1 LEESLVFVCREHNIY
16 NGFLHIHNEIHFY
29 FSILVGFR
37 NTKSQGIL
45 QVTDLNAAKKL
56 PQHDFGNP
64 DVHVTPSAVRLM
76 TWQEET
82 VDGIKLF
89 LSFLVLFTPI
99 ISFHINIIWFT
110 STMQKNLVFVTLIF
124 CISDFL
130 EKKTLVKDKDHS
142 FVTLRPKKL
151 VGSSGSVW
159 ASNLLWLHQQYPNH
173 FEPEVMHSNE
183 YSLPLRVLCLR
194 LRDAS
199 HYFVDTTTEDDIAAA
214 SKAPKES
221 PFREYEL
228 SRLKWL
234 LLLLQKFELDEEL
247 IDSEQEIFSAIET
260 KTNKV
265 ITSLKELE
273 KLIAESKTLDPVN
286 LAKKYEAI
294 CSYLDSI
301 IDYID
306 ESNLSSSYRYKTEYT
321 DAGPGVGVSNIEA
334 KIRFA
339 EMCRLERPDRQI
351 RLHRAPGDSAQNEAE
366 RTNACIGDAMV
377 DGGTLDWERYKP
389 LDGMS
394 AVDKNKL
401 TVAKIEEEEK
411 IL

>member
-1 LEESLVFVCREHNIY
+1 
-16 NGFLHIHNEIHFY
+16 
-29 FSILVGFR
+29 GFR

-64 DVHVTPSAVRLM
+64 DAHVTPSAVRLV
-76 TWQEET
+76 TWQEEN
-82 VDGIKLF
+82 VDDIKIF
-89 LSFLVLFTPI
+89 L
-99 ISFHINIIWFT
+99 
-110 STMQKNLVFVTLIF
+110 K
-124 CISDFL
+124 
-130 EKKTLVKDKDHS
+130 KKTLVKDKDQS
-142 FVTLRPKKL
+142 FVMLRPKKL

-159 ASNLLWLHQQYPNH
+159 ASNLMGYINK
-173 FEPEVMHSNE
+173 
-183 YSLPLRVLCLR
+183 
-194 LRDAS
+194 
-199 HYFVDTTTEDDIAAA
+199 DDIAAA
-214 SKAPKES
+214 SRAPKES

-228 SRLKWL
+228 SWLKWL
-234 LLLLQKFELDEEL
+234 LLLHQKCELDEELMSL
-247 IDSEQEIFSAIET
+247 IDSEQEIFSAIEM

-273 KLIAESKTLDPVN
+273 KLIAESKMLDPVN

-294 CSYLDSI
+294 CSYRDSI
-301 IDYID
+301 IDHID
-306 ESNLSSSYRYKTEYT
+306 ESNLSK
-321 DAGPGVGVSNIEA
+321 
-334 KIRFA
+334 
-339 EMCRLERPDRQI
+339 MCHLERPDKQI

-377 DGGTLDWERYKP
+377 DSGTLNWERYKP

-411 IL
+411 LCAKNNA